1 MNPLQCC
8 ACLWRCRER
17 KVQRWLL
24 WLWHATKTTKRCKD
38 TTFPLIFF
46 LPPSIA
52 PSPFLPSS
60 LPPFLPPSVP
70 LSLPPSLPF
79 SLLSSHLYLQQ
90 LSLLSY
96 DNALSLIRFST
107 QDEENMCFVLRFC
120 ASVLANTLAFQRELA
135 IKKQNETF
143 LQIAK
148 NLFSN
153 LSKLWCHM
161 TILALSHDVP
171 WPSHDHHMAITWP
184 SHDWHAMS
192 IFCSAGDL
200 DVLLREIMKEAQS
213 ITKAEKYVL
222 S

>member
-8 ACLWRCRER
+8 ACLWRYRER
-17 KVQRWLL
+17 KVRRWLL
-24 WLWHATKTTKRCKD
+24 WLWHATRITRRCKD
-38 TTFPLIFF
+38 TTFPLISF
-46 LPPSIA
+46 
-52 PSPFLPSS
+52 
-60 LPPFLPPSVP
+60 LPPFLPPS
-70 LSLPPSLPF
+70 LPS
-79 SLLSSHLYLQQ
+79 SLLSFLPSSHLYLQQ

-96 DNALSLIRFST
+96 NNALSLIRFST

-153 LSKLWCHM
+153 LSKSC
-161 TILALSHDVP
+161 DVT
-171 WPSHDHHMAITWP
+171 WLSHDHHMTSTWL
-184 SHDWHAMS
+184 ACNVTRFN
-192 IFCSAGDL
+192 IFCRWFGRTAARDNEGSSKHHKG
-200 DVLLREIMKEAQS
+200 RE
-213 ITKAEKYVL
+213 VCL